1 MGNHSTSHQTSGE
14 WHDIEDVFQPV
25 PPTMRLH
32 WISMFWIFVGMWT
45 ALFSIAGGY
54 TIGLNTATTIAIV
67 ACFAGYMFDSVIA
80 ILVGEVG
87 RREGLA
93 TYPLARRPMGK
104 VGQKMFGALVFF
116 LATVAYGLQADIV
129 GRVITTTLLG
139 IPLGSPNFEITRAII
154 STICGIAFLTSA
166 YMGIKHIGL
175 VSWISMP
182 LFFGISVAAVWLA
195 VSQVPGGLGAV
206 LGRQVPEGMGF
217 FDAMLMAAGMWAG
230 FTACISDVSRFLK
243 SKRDT
248 VVSLPLAYF
257 VGAIPPVMGA
267 LLAATIQVPYEEIF
281 VKFGL
286 AFAVLGVVA
295 WVGAAWTTDDNNA
308 YTAGLALATTL
319 HPVIK
324 LPRKKAVLICGI
336 IGVAFAA
343 AGAGGISW
351 ILFMIGVLAHFLV
364 PFGGIEIAHFW
375 IVERIKTKIET
386 KGIAGVI
393 AWIVTGIL
401 SWMGK
406 LPYGVIGGL
415 AVSIVLYLVLYYA
428 VEKPLLGRVIEK

>member
-14 WHDIEDVFQPV
+14 WHDIEDVFQHV

-32 WISMFWIFVGMWT
+32 WVSMFWIFVGMWT

-154 STICGIAFLTSA
+154 STICGVVFLTSA

-175 VSWISMP
+175 VSWITMP

-206 LGRQVPEGMGF
+206 LGRQVPGGMGF

-248 VVSLPLAYF
+248 VVSLPFAYF

-286 AFAVLGVVA
+286 AFAVLGVIA

-324 LPRKKAVLICGI
+324 LLRKLSLIHI
-336 IGVAFAA
+336 
-343 AGAGGISW
+343 
-351 ILFMIGVLAHFLV
+351 
-364 PFGGIEIAHFW
+364 
-375 IVERIKTKIET
+375 
-386 KGIAGVI
+386 
-393 AWIVTGIL
+393 
-401 SWMGK
+401 
-406 LPYGVIGGL
+406 
-415 AVSIVLYLVLYYA
+415 
-428 VEKPLLGRVIEK
+428 